1 MAKMPSTNCNI
12 ENEYWKI
19 VHVPDEPPIPPHL
32 QPTVNAHAS
41 VINPKHAN
49 TLIRKLNKISP
60 LEDLRHV
67 KRIRKR
73 CVEGNVQLLM
83 ILCSHD
89 SGQLEAMP
97 GDIAELIDSY
107 QLSTFITKVSKY
119 PATSKVEWEEQC
131 KLWPTSYHPP
141 TYNIDGI
148 TGFSEESLLSVLEFM
163 KFAVDLAKSVDGQQ
177 FWTLKLPTDSSWIR
191 KKLLRLRATALQF
204 ISYQVANGDGISLWF
219 DPWWR
224 NSCLA
229 SSESSPIIT
238 QCGSNNNKNAKLSS
252 IITSV
257 SWRLPII
264 NSRHHHLDPLL
275 IHWISSFDFPAINS
289 GSHDLILW
297 DGNDASKIK
306 TWHIWDSIRHRAPA
320 VGWYLAV
327 WHKLRINR
335 HAHHQW
341 LTCHGRLNTLA
352 RLHSSWILRHLFSS
366 LNITVRSGSWSQ
378 FLSSLMAIED
388 KVERVVALC
397 FAQIVNAAVIVNPT
411 SNQVVARSCDQVFSQ
426 KNTSTRKNI
435 GAGYLEPCETT
446 SSPSIISG
454 LQTHT
459 SSTSNSSFNKQ
470 KMPYSDVSCLH
481 PWQWTEQQ
489 SQASCFRHPLHHAA
503 MVAIENYASRDRY
516 LFPASKDV
524 GDKWCQA
531 DFGDSPL
538 TIVPTK
544 RQTTNTYVEDSG
556 IENGETARPYLCTGY
571 DIYLV
576 WEPCIMCAMALV
588 HQRIKRIFYA
598 FPNPYAGALESLH
611 RLQGEKSL
619 NHHYAVF
626 RVFLPESILDRGDI
640 IATTSRINQNK
651 IQV

>member
-1 MAKMPSTNCNI
+1 
-12 ENEYWKI
+12 
-19 VHVPDEPPIPPHL
+19 
-32 QPTVNAHAS
+32 
-41 VINPKHAN
+41 
-49 TLIRKLNKISP
+49 
-60 LEDLRHV
+60 
-67 KRIRKR
+67 
-73 CVEGNVQLLM
+73 M
-83 ILCSHD
+83 ILCLASHD

-163 KFAVDLAKSVDGQQ
+163 KFAVDLAKSVDGQ
-177 FWTLKLPTDSSWIR
+177 
-191 KKLLRLRATALQF
+191 
-204 ISYQVANGDGISLWF
+204 
-219 DPWWR
+219 
-224 NSCLA
+224 
-229 SSESSPIIT
+229 
-238 QCGSNNNKNAKLSS
+238 
-252 IITSV
+252 
-257 SWRLPII
+257 
-264 NSRHHHLDPLL
+264 
-275 IHWISSFDFPAINS
+275 
-289 GSHDLILW
+289 
-297 DGNDASKIK
+297 
-306 TWHIWDSIRHRAPA
+306 
-320 VGWYLAV
+320 
-327 WHKLRINR
+327 
-335 HAHHQW
+335 
-341 LTCHGRLNTLA
+341 
-352 RLHSSWILRHLFSS
+352 
-366 LNITVRSGSWSQ
+366 
-378 FLSSLMAIED
+378 
-388 KVERVVALC
+388 
-397 FAQIVNAAVIVNPT
+397 IVNAAVIVNPT

-470 KMPYSDVSCLH
+470 KRPYSDVSCLH

>member
-1 MAKMPSTNCNI
+1 MPSTNCNI

-73 CVEGNVQLLM
+73 CVEGIQVPSYIKSRVGRTVQ
-83 ILCSHD
+83 
-89 SGQLEAMP
+89 
-97 GDIAELIDSY
+97 
-107 QLSTFITKVSKY
+107 
-119 PATSKVEWEEQC
+119 
-131 KLWPTSYHPP
+131 
-141 TYNIDGI
+141 
-148 TGFSEESLLSVLEFM
+148 
-163 KFAVDLAKSVDGQQ
+163 AVAY
-177 FWTLKLPTDSSWIR
+177 
-191 KKLLRLRATALQF
+191 F
-204 ISYQVANGDGISLWF
+204 ISSTNL
-219 DPWWR
+219 
-224 NSCLA
+224 
-229 SSESSPIIT
+229 
-238 QCGSNNNKNAKLSS
+238 
-252 IITSV
+252 
-257 SWRLPII
+257 
-264 NSRHHHLDPLL
+264 
-275 IHWISSFDFPAINS
+275 
-289 GSHDLILW
+289 
-297 DGNDASKIK
+297 
-306 TWHIWDSIRHRAPA
+306 
-320 VGWYLAV
+320 
-327 WHKLRINR
+327 
-335 HAHHQW
+335 
-341 LTCHGRLNTLA
+341 
-352 RLHSSWILRHLFSS
+352 
-366 LNITVRSGSWSQ
+366 
-378 FLSSLMAIED
+378 
-388 KVERVVALC
+388 
-397 FAQIVNAAVIVNPT
+397 IVNAAVIVNPT

-470 KMPYSDVSCLH
+470 KRPYSDVSCLH